1 MTRHVSNPDP
11 STTSRH
17 FTGPDWRWLLVL
29 GAVLIVGAV
38 LAFLNPFAA
47 SLTAVA
53 IAGSI
58 FVLGGVL
65 QLWIAFQYQGPSA
78 ARLVAGLLGLL
89 VLVFGVALVANP
101 LAGIVSLTLL
111 IAGFFLAMG
120 VLRIWLGFHLRD
132 RTGWG
137 WLVAAGAVSVL
148 LGLLIVLAMP
158 EAAAGLLGLFLGV
171 DLLSSGVGMTVLA
184 LRMR

>member
-1 MTRHVSNPDP
+1 MTRHDTDPDSP
-11 STTSRH
+11 RPPLN
-17 FTGPDWRWLLVL
+17 GPDWRWMLVL
-29 GAVLIVGAV
+29 GAVLIVGGV

-47 SLTAVA
+47 SLTVVA
-53 IAGSI
+53 LAGGVFI
-58 FVLGGVL
+58 LGGVL
-65 QLWIAFQYQGPSA
+65 QLWIAFQYAGPTA

-89 VLVFGVALVANP
+89 VLAFGVALIANP
-101 LAGIVSLTLL
+101 LAGIISLTLL